1 MIARLFYP
9 ALIAAFVSSPTF
21 AAMEVELHPGR
32 LAQPY
37 RKVLVAPPSVEFD
50 RRFLED
56 TQSLRGARHGRAR
69 TQVAEELAREFGRQY
84 QEALAEA
91 LREHGFEVVP
101 VAAGDVLTLSPSL
114 VDVYVNRP
122 TDPPVTFNY
131 LVREAGEARMVVEA
145 RDPSGSRVLVA
156 RRQGRAGET
165 AAHHAGSDAFR
176 RAGFQVMFRAW
187 AQDVAAVFA
196 KAKRPAP

>member
-1 MIARLFYP
+1 MIARLLFS
-9 ALIAAFVSSPTF
+9 ALIAAFVSPPTL
-21 AAMEVELHPGR
+21 AAAEVELHPGL
-32 LAQPY
+32 LAKPY
-37 RKVLVAPPSVEFD
+37 RKVLVAPPNVEFD

-69 TQVAEELAREFGRQY
+69 TQAAEEIAREFGRHY

-91 LREHGFEVVP
+91 FREQGFEVVP

-131 LVREAGEARMVVEA
+131 LVREAGEAGMVVEG
-145 RDPSGSRVLVA
+145 RDASGSRVLVA
-156 RRQGRAGET
+156 KRQGKAGET
-165 AAHHAGSDAFR
+165 AAHQAGSDAFR
-176 RAGFQVMFRAW
+176 RAGFQAMFRAW
-187 AQDVAAVFA
+187 AQDVASAVA
-196 KAKRPAP
+196 QASRPAR